1 MNLLSFIVVILL
13 LSVLIKQIQ
22 YIRKLKI
29 RTRKSTYEIMTI
41 IIGILVIMTTVIY
54 FAKNYVHYWI
64 ALLGIVLL
72 IVAWM
77 KQGISDNGV
86 LIIARGKELYRW
98 NEIGYAKIKKD
109 DFVIVDYYS
118 SSGSI
123 IISHRYLEKD
133 IDEIFKIFHRTNFK
147 YEEVM

>member
-13 LSVLIKQIQ
+13 LSILVKQIQ

-29 RTRKSTYEIMTI
+29 RTRKSTYEIITI
-41 IIGILVIMTTVIY
+41 LIGILVIITMVIY
-54 FAKNYVHYWI
+54 FAKNYVHYLI
-64 ALLGIVLL
+64 ALLGILLL

-98 NEIGYAKIKKD
+98 SEIGYAKIKKYN
-109 DFVIVDYYS
+109 FVIVDYHS
-118 SSGSI
+118 SSGSR

-133 IDEIFKIFHRTNFK
+133 IDEIFKVFHQVDLE
-147 YEEVM
+147 YEEVR